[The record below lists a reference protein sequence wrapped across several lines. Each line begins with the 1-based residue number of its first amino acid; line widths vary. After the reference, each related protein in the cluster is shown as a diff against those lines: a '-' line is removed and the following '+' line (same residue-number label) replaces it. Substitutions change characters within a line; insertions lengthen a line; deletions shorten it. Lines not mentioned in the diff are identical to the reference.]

1 MKKKS
6 IAVNAIFNIM
16 KTCAS
21 IVFPLITYP
30 YVVRRLAVKDM
41 GDIEFARSIINYV
54 NLIAGLGIANYAIRE
69 GAKLR
74 ENREKLNQFANQM
87 FSINLVMTFIA
98 LIGLGLLCCFT
109 PYLHTYGKIL
119 AIFSLIT
126 LGTTFMVDWIN
137 SIYEDFVYI
146 TIRNVIIQ
154 FISMILMLLLIKDE
168 GDTLIYVAIL
178 TFSSVGSAIPN
189 WLYIRKYCR
198 LRFTLKCDLK
208 KHLKP
213 ILLLFAISA
222 ATVIYVN
229 VDATMIKVMKGSY
242 DNGIYSAAV
251 KVYNIFKNL
260 VSAIIIVTVPRLSAM
275 TTQKDSTKSKKLM
288 KLIFNVVLAI
298 VLPLCLLS
306 GLLSK
311 DIILFIASKKYI
323 QAGNALKI
331 LSVSLV
337 FSSMASFMTT
347 SVLLPNGK
355 EKYILRASVI
365 SAVVNFTLNFWF
377 IPKLSFI
384 GAAITTMLAEFVMF
398 TVSYMTAKQ
407 YIDLSEMKKDVGKY
421 IAGCVGIIVV
431 WIMIGKIMNLHGIVH
446 IMVVGVCCMLVYI
459 LINLKLWKFD
469 WKEILGKVKERRN

>member
-98 LIGLGLLCCFT
+98 LIGLGLLYCFT
-109 PYLHTYGKIL
+109 PYLQPYGKIL

-275 TTQKDSTKSKKLM
+275 TTQKDSTESKKLM

>member
-87 FSINLVMTFIA
+87 FSVNLVMTFIA
-98 LIGLGLLCCFT
+98 LIGLGLLYCFT
-109 PYLHTYGKIL
+109 PYLHTYGKML

-189 WLYIRKYCR
+189 LLYIRKYCR
-198 LRFTLKCDLK
+198 LRFTFKCDLK

-275 TTQKDSTKSKKLM
+275 TTQKDSTESKELM

-355 EKYILRASVI
+355 EKYILRASII
-365 SAVVNFTLNFWF
+365 SAVVNFILNFWF

-421 IAGCVGIIVV
+421 IAGCAGIIVV

>member
-98 LIGLGLLCCFT
+98 LIGLGLLYCFT
-109 PYLHTYGKIL
+109 PYLYTYGKML

-189 WLYIRKYCR
+189 LLYIRKYCR
-198 LRFTLKCDLK
+198 LRFTFKCDLK

-275 TTQKDSTKSKKLM
+275 TTQKDLTESKELM

-355 EKYILRASVI
+355 EKYILRASII

-407 YIDLSEMKKDVGKY
+407 YLDLSEMKKDVGKY
-421 IAGCVGIIVV
+421 IAGCAGIIVV
-431 WIMIGKIMNLHGIVH
+431 WIMIEKIMNLHGIVH

>member
-1 MKKKS
+1 M
-6 IAVNAIFNIM
+6 
-16 KTCAS
+16 
-21 IVFPLITYP
+21 
-30 YVVRRLAVKDM
+30 
-41 GDIEFARSIINYV
+41 
-54 NLIAGLGIANYAIRE
+54 NL
-69 GAKLR
+69 
-74 ENREKLNQFANQM
+74 
-87 FSINLVMTFIA
+87 
-98 LIGLGLLCCFT
+98 
-109 PYLHTYGKIL
+109 
-119 AIFSLIT
+119 
-126 LGTTFMVDWIN
+126 
-137 SIYEDFVYI
+137 
-146 TIRNVIIQ
+146 
-154 FISMILMLLLIKDE
+154 
-168 GDTLIYVAIL
+168 
-178 TFSSVGSAIPN
+178 
-189 WLYIRKYCR
+189 
-198 LRFTLKCDLK
+198 
-208 KHLKP
+208 
-213 ILLLFAISA
+213 
-222 ATVIYVN
+222 
-229 VDATMIKVMKGSY
+229 
-242 DNGIYSAAV
+242 
-251 KVYNIFKNL
+251 YNIFKNL

-275 TTQKDSTKSKKLM
+275 TTQKDSTESKELM

-407 YIDLSEMKKDVGKY
+407 YIDLSKMKKDVGKY
-421 IAGCVGIIVV
+421 IAGCAGIIVV
-431 WIMIGKIMNLHGIVH
+431 WIMIEKIMNLHGIVH

-459 LINLKLWKFD
+459 LINFKLWKFD
-469 WKEILGKVKERRN
+469 WKEILSKVKERRN

>member
-1 MKKKS
+1 
-6 IAVNAIFNIM
+6 
-16 KTCAS
+16 
-21 IVFPLITYP
+21 
-30 YVVRRLAVKDM
+30 
-41 GDIEFARSIINYV
+41 
-54 NLIAGLGIANYAIRE
+54 
-69 GAKLR
+69 
-74 ENREKLNQFANQM
+74 
-87 FSINLVMTFIA
+87 
-98 LIGLGLLCCFT
+98 
-109 PYLHTYGKIL
+109 
-119 AIFSLIT
+119 
-126 LGTTFMVDWIN
+126 
-137 SIYEDFVYI
+137 
-146 TIRNVIIQ
+146 
-154 FISMILMLLLIKDE
+154 MILMLLLIKDE

-275 TTQKDSTKSKKLM
+275 TTQKDSTESKKLM